1 MIRLERSLI
10 ATYLVLAGIVNEEET
25 MVDNKYGYLDVV
37 SPASGGKLIENPSA
51 FDDFWG
57 TIIDLEVRMGE
68 DDVDKRFY
76 RQLVAKIRLDVALG
90 ATSEMEERYNLPTD
104 DKTGEA
110 KVDEHGVPVRPN
122 ITSKWGVQEVQF
134 DTSLGVPWQ
143 GRGENLLG
151 LHAHFVRKGTRLTR
165 DDINAKKR
173 SPRGEPPYGRYI
185 VEWDHY
191 DNDVRQQHGLEAI
204 TETFASVQK
213 SSVPASV
220 FTSGAVPTEALDR
233 SRFVARLAEGK
244 TFLDQYSHI
253 RREHPEIAQHATR
266 GAITE
271 LVAQGLLSEGEGPG
285 GSVVYALGPNF

>member
-1 MIRLERSLI
+1 
-10 ATYLVLAGIVNEEET
+10 

-57 TIIDLEVRMGE
+57 TVIDLEVRMGE

-76 RQLVAKIRLDVALG
+76 RQLVAKIRLDVPLG

-110 KVDEHGVPVRPN
+110 KVDEHGAPVRPN
-122 ITSKWGVQEVQF
+122 VTSKWGVQEVQF

-151 LHAHFVRKGTRLTR
+151 LHAHFVRKGTRVTR
-165 DDINAKKR
+165 DDINAGKR
-173 SPRGEPPYGRYI
+173 APRGEPPYGRYI

-204 TETFASVQK
+204 TETFANVQK
-213 SSVPASV
+213 SSAKVPVASSNSV
-220 FTSGAVPTEALDR
+220 SASILESVDLAR
-233 SRFVARLAEGK
+233 IVARLAEGK
-244 TFLDQYSHI
+244 TFLDQYSQI
-253 RREHPEIAQHATR
+253 RRERPDLAQHATR
-266 GAITE
+266 GAIAE
-271 LVAQGLLSEGEGPG
+271 LVTQGLLSEGEGPG